1 MLNLFLR
8 DAGDSTQEER
18 DMVDEVEYKLLHPD
32 LGDTVQGNKT
42 SFGNNSNM
50 VNFNLSDNTD
60 YEKLFA
66 SLPEKVRRM
75 MFKNLNARRKIDRYI
90 ADHPPVETFPR
101 FYLVLLRQPIAPME
115 SDGMSRVYQM

>member
-1 MLNLFLR
+1 MERVRSFTLRMILDYCLKHTNQTTGLTIIAMLNLFLR

-32 LGDTVQGNKT
+32 WGDTVQGNKT

-66 SLPEKVRRM
+66 SLPEEVKQV
-75 MFKNLNARRKIDRYI
+75 MFMNLIGKGN
-90 ADHPPVETFPR
+90 
-101 FYLVLLRQPIAPME
+101 
-115 SDGMSRVYQM
+115 G

>member
-75 MFKNLNARRKIDRYI
+75 MFKNLIGKGN
-90 ADHPPVETFPR
+90 E
-101 FYLVLLRQPIAPME
+101 
-115 SDGMSRVYQM
+115 

>member
-75 MFKNLNARRKIDRYI
+75 MFKNLIGKGNGWY
-90 ADHPPVETFPR
+90 
-101 FYLVLLRQPIAPME
+101 Y
-115 SDGMSRVYQM
+115 

>member
-50 VNFNLSDNTD
+50 VNFNLSNNTD

-75 MFKNLNARRKIDRYI
+75 MFKNLIGKGN
-90 ADHPPVETFPR
+90 
-101 FYLVLLRQPIAPME
+101 
-115 SDGMSRVYQM
+115 G

>member
-1 MLNLFLR
+1 MLYLFLR
-8 DAGDSTQEER
+8 DAGDSTQEDR

-50 VNFNLSDNTD
+50 VNFNLSNNTD

-75 MFKNLNARRKIDRYI
+75 MFKNLIGKGN
-90 ADHPPVETFPR
+90 
-101 FYLVLLRQPIAPME
+101 
-115 SDGMSRVYQM
+115 G

>member
-1 MLNLFLR
+1 MR

-50 VNFNLSDNTD
+50 VNFNLSNNTD

-75 MFKNLNARRKIDRYI
+75 MFKNLIGKGN
-90 ADHPPVETFPR
+90 
-101 FYLVLLRQPIAPME
+101 
-115 SDGMSRVYQM
+115 G

>member
-75 MFKNLNARRKIDRYI
+75 MFKNLIGKGN
-90 ADHPPVETFPR
+90 
-101 FYLVLLRQPIAPME
+101 
-115 SDGMSRVYQM
+115 G